1 MYISQCIT
9 LLPPSV
15 YNYNGYYDTNL
26 QRSVYYY
33 IIFCFAHKTHP
44 PTVGLPAS
52 TSSTSMESVKIP
64 DRFSTSTMEAL
75 KTGNITRS
83 VRIEITAAVAFQVCS
98 YFNLLYQ
105 YSCNITIFS
114 DYQTCMVTYLNIW
127 YISQLFAYS
136 DHPTGDEYNTVCR
149 KLVSKYPVL
158 KDTIG
163 TEYVSSYVGVCMH
176 LQLNSLV

>member
-1 MYISQCIT
+1 MFCIYHNASPYFHQVCIIIMAIMT
-9 LLPPSV
+9 PICKEV
-15 YNYNGYYDTNL
+15 YNY
-26 QRSVYYY
+26 V
-33 IIFCFAHKTHP
+33 IIFCFAHKMHP

-98 YFNLLYQ
+98 FNLLYQ

-136 DHPTGDEYNTVCR
+136 DHPTGDEYNSLQKTCVQIPC
-149 KLVSKYPVL
+149 L
-158 KDTIG
+158 KRYNWNWI
-163 TEYVSSYVGVCMH
+163 CK
-176 LQLNSLV
+176 